1 MAKKKNKKQRRNDFD
16 MIFEDEKKSKKVVK
30 KEAGSKTIKG
40 EIVVEQSPLEYMK
53 DLLKAS
59 NPITKMTWDGIADL
73 PSNAGEYTIDEL
85 DVDSVGKKSS
95 TTNAVELPDDGLVT
109 IQFKKGDGTIVS
121 YSEEDLVNEEVDDSI
136 KSKLIKVGVGCLVA
150 AGVVLGFRATD
161 LKL

>member
-40 EIVVEQSPLEYMK
+40 EIVVEQSPLELMK
-53 DLLKAS
+53 DLLNEA
-59 NPITKMTWDGIADL
+59 NPIGKITLIGKEKKSDSDD
-73 PSNAGEYTIDEL
+73 YTIDEL
-85 DVDSVGKKSS
+85 DVDSVGKKSVAAG
-95 TTNAVELPDDGLVT
+95 TVELPDDGLVT
-109 IQFKKGDGTIVS
+109 VQFKKGDGTIVS
-121 YSEEDLVNEEVDDSI
+121 YTEEDLVNEKVDDTL

>member
-1 MAKKKNKKQRRNDFD
+1 MAKKKNKKQRKVNDFD
-16 MIFEDEKKSKKVVK
+16 VIFEGGKKHK
-30 KEAGSKTIKG
+30 KETASKTIKG

-59 NPITKMTWDGIADL
+59 NPITKMTWNGIDDL
-73 PSNAGEYTIDEL
+73 PADSGEYTIDEL

-95 TTNAVELPDDGLVT
+95 RMDIVKMPDDGLVT

-121 YSEEDLVNEEVDDSI
+121 YSEEDLVNEQVDDTL

>member
-1 MAKKKNKKQRRNDFD
+1 MAKKKNKKQRKVNDFD
-16 MIFEDEKKSKKVVK
+16 VIFEGGKKYK
-30 KEAGSKTIKG
+30 KETASNTIKG

>member
-1 MAKKKNKKQRRNDFD
+1 MAKKKNKKQRKVNDFD
-16 MIFEDEKKSKKVVK
+16 VIFEGGNKHK
-30 KEAGSKTIKG
+30 KETASKTIKG

-59 NPITKMTWDGIADL
+59 NPITKMTWNGIDDL
-73 PSNAGEYTIDEL
+73 PADSGEYTIDEL

>member
-1 MAKKKNKKQRRNDFD
+1 MAKKKNKKKQRRNDFD
-16 MIFEDEKKSKKVVK
+16 VIFEDEKKSKK
-30 KEAGSKTIKG
+30 EATSKTIKG

>member
-1 MAKKKNKKQRRNDFD
+1 MN
-16 MIFEDEKKSKKVVK
+16 
-30 KEAGSKTIKG
+30 
-40 EIVVEQSPLEYMK
+40 
-53 DLLKAS
+53 
-59 NPITKMTWDGIADL
+59 
-73 PSNAGEYTIDEL
+73 
-85 DVDSVGKKSS
+85 

>member
-1 MAKKKNKKQRRNDFD
+1 MAKKKNKKQRKVNDFD
-16 MIFEDEKKSKKVVK
+16 VIFEDGKKHK
-30 KEAGSKTIKG
+30 KETASKTIKG
-40 EIVVEQSPLEYMK
+40 EIVVEQSPLELMK
-53 DLLKAS
+53 DLLKVS
-59 NPITKMTWDGIADL
+59 NPITKMTWNGIDDL
-73 PSNAGEYTIDEL
+73 PADSGEYTIDEL

>member
-1 MAKKKNKKQRRNDFD
+1 MAKKKNKKKQRRNDFD
-16 MIFEDEKKSKKVVK
+16 VIFEDEKKSKK
-30 KEAGSKTIKG
+30 EATSKTIKG
-40 EIVVEQSPLEYMK
+40 EIVVEQSPLELMK

-73 PSNAGEYTIDEL
+73 PSDAGEYTIDEL

>member
-16 MIFEDEKKSKKVVK
+16 TIFEDEKKSKKVVK

-53 DLLKAS
+53 ELLKAS
-59 NPITKMTWDGIADL
+59 NPIAKMTFDVIEDH
-73 PSNAGEYTIDEL
+73 PSDYGEYTIDEL
-85 DVDSVGKKSS
+85 DVDSVGKKSVAAG
-95 TTNAVELPDDGLVT
+95 TIELPDDGLVT
-109 IQFKKGDGTIVS
+109 VQFKKGDGTIVS
-121 YSEEDLVNEEVDDSI
+121 YTEEDLVNEKVDDTL